1 MNYKPHW
8 LKIIFLAIIF
18 NFLVIL
24 AVLSTFQIPK
34 INDENKDLIELS
46 WVDVPAV
53 EVEEVST
60 AESVQTF
67 PEINLPPL
75 EIPKIELPSPPEPIE
90 IEKSVES
97 PKEIETSAESSPPA
111 ENKSADDSSNNL
123 VAIVKVY
130 PKDLIEQLVTSG
142 GVKEKI
148 VLEAEQK
155 IILAITIGVDGKVKN
170 AEIIEGG
177 GNDERGKI
185 INFVSQVAAASWIFE
200 PYLDKDGNPIELK
213 TQIEFKPED
222 F

>member
-8 LKIIFLAIIF
+8 LKIIFLAAIF
-18 NFLVIL
+18 NFLIIL
-24 AVLSTFQIPK
+24 AILSTFQIPK
-34 INDENKDLIELS
+34 TNDENKDLINLS

-53 EVEEVST
+53 EVAEVST
-60 AESVQTF
+60 SESVQTF
-67 PEINLPPL
+67 PEIYLPPL
-75 EIPKIELPSPPEPIE
+75 EVPKIELPSPPKPIE
-90 IEKSVES
+90 IEKPVES
-97 PKEIETSAESSPPA
+97 PKEIETSAESTPPT
-111 ENKSADDSSNNL
+111 ENKADDLSNNL

-130 PKDLIEQLVTSG
+130 PKDLIEQLVASG
-142 GVKEKI
+142 AVKEKI

-155 IILAITIGVDGKVKN
+155 IILAITIGIDGKVKN